1 MWINFNDIFGI
12 SAVPQTVLV
21 VPKVFCDDFSYWK
34 ASWKLTLAW
43 TKSQD
48 TVTTLARRSSKNRT
62 RYVLWLQTSSVM
74 HSMVIIASTYSDI
87 NISNFLLYICR
98 LLNHLLTNEWL
109 SMLFSCSDGRHNDR
123 LLITTSSY
131 ILVPRRMRTRIPRAA
146 KQCRSWIYYSF
157 KTHVKPFLRP
167 S

>member
-1 MWINFNDIFGI
+1 MTFRTESFLEVDPGLNQEPGHCNH
-12 SAVPQTVLV
+12 SATE
-21 VPKVFCDDFSYWK
+21 
-34 ASWKLTLAW
+34 KLKEQNTIRFKTPNLECNAH
-43 TKSQD
+43 
-48 TVTTLARRSSKNRT
+48 VG
-62 RYVLWLQTSSVM
+62 
-74 HSMVIIASTYSDI
+74 SMVIIASTYSDI
-87 NISNFLLYICR
+87 NISNFLHYICR

-131 ILVPRRMRTRIPRAA
+131 ILVPRRMRTHIPRAA
-146 KQCRSWIYYSF
+146 KQCCSGIYYSF